1 MASTPTRT
9 ARATRT
15 ARNRPVEIAGTTVA
29 PGRRRLIE
37 VPVARLPTAT
47 RFSLPIVVLN
57 GQRPGPRLWLSAV
70 IHGDELNG
78 LEIIRRVLDVLRPR
92 RLAGMLLAVPVVN
105 VFGMVTETRYLPD
118 RRDLNRSFPG
128 SSHGSLA
135 AQLANLFMSNV
146 AAASDMGIDLH
157 TGSDHRFN
165 LPQIRGDLE
174 DPTTLRLARAFGAPV
189 SVHSPMRDGSL
200 REACRRRGIPVVVY
214 EGGEADRFN
223 ETAIRAGVD
232 GVLRVLADLGMRP
245 DDDPPP
251 AADTTVVRHTH
262 WVRARRTGILRS
274 PVRAG
279 QRVARGD
286 VLGIIADAV
295 GDSRATMKAPFEAVV
310 IGHTQHPL
318 VNRGDALW
326 HLADLDPAAKGTA
339 ARPPRGR

>member
-1 MASTPTRT
+1 MAPT
-9 ARATRT
+9 ATRT
-15 ARNRPVEIAGTTVA
+15 ARNSPVEIAGTTVGA
-29 PGRRRLIE
+29 GRRQLVE

-47 RFSLPIVVLN
+47 RLNLPIMVLN
-57 GQRPGPRLWLSAV
+57 GQRPGPKLWLSAV
-70 IHGDELNG
+70 VHGDELNG
-78 LEIIRRVLDVLRPR
+78 LEIIRRVLEEVRPR

-105 VFGMVTETRYLPD
+105 VFVMMTETRYLPD

-128 SSHGSLA
+128 SPKGSLT
-135 AQLANLFMSNV
+135 AQLANLFMTNVV
-146 AAASDMGIDLH
+146 AACDMGIDLH

-189 SVHSPMRDGSL
+189 SVHSPLRDGSL
-200 REACRRRGIPVVVY
+200 REACRRRGVPVVVY
-214 EGGEADRFN
+214 EGGESNRFN
-223 ETAIRAGVD
+223 ETAISAGVD
-232 GVLRVLADLGMRP
+232 GVLRVLADLEMRTG
-245 DDDPPP
+245 DPAP
-251 AADTTVVRHTH
+251 AAATAVVRHTH

-295 GDSRATMKAPFEAVV
+295 GDSRATMKAPFDAVV
-310 IGHTQHPL
+310 IGLTQHPL

-326 HLADLDPAAKGTA
+326 HLANLDPDAKGTA
-339 ARPPRGR
+339 ARTPRRR

>member
-1 MASTPTRT
+1 MASTTTRT
-9 ARATRT
+9 T
-15 ARNRPVEIAGTTVA
+15 RNRPVTIAGTTVA
-29 PGRRRLIE
+29 PGRRQLVE
-37 VPVARLPTAT
+37 VLVARLPTAIRLT
-47 RFSLPIVVLN
+47 LPIMVLN
-57 GQRPGPRLWLSAV
+57 GQRPGPKLWLSAV
-70 IHGDELNG
+70 VHGDELNG
-78 LEIIRRVLDVLRPR
+78 LEIIRRVLEQVRPR

-128 SSHGSLA
+128 SPRGSLA
-135 AQLANLFMSNV
+135 AQLADLFMTNV
-146 AAASDMGIDLH
+146 ASACDMGIDLH

-174 DPTTLRLARAFGAPV
+174 DDTALRLAHAFGAPV
-189 SVHSPMRDGSL
+189 SVHSPLRDGSL

-223 ETAIRAGVD
+223 ETAIGAGVD
-232 GVLRVLADLGMRP
+232 GVLRVLADLGMRTG
-245 DDDPPP
+245 DPAPP
-251 AADTTVVRHTH
+251 VATTTVVRHTH

-279 QRVARGD
+279 QRVARGE

-295 GDSRATMKAPFEAVV
+295 GDSRATMKAPFDAVV

>member
-1 MASTPTRT
+1 MAST
-9 ARATRT
+9 ATRT
-15 ARNRPVEIAGTTVA
+15 TRNRAVNIAGTTVA
-29 PGRRRLIE
+29 PGRRQLVE
-37 VPVARLPTAT
+37 VLVSRLPTAT
-47 RFSLPIVVLN
+47 RLNLPIMVLN
-57 GQRPGPRLWLSAV
+57 GQQPGPRLWLSAV
-70 IHGDELNG
+70 VHGDELNG
-78 LEIIRRVLDVLRPR
+78 LEIIRRVLELVRPR

-128 SSHGSLA
+128 SPKGSLA
-135 AQLANLFMSNV
+135 AQLA
-146 AAASDMGIDLH
+146 DLH

-174 DPTTLRLARAFGAPV
+174 DPTALRLARAFGAPV
-189 SVHSPMRDGSL
+189 SVHSPLRDGSL

-223 ETAIRAGVD
+223 ETAISAGVD
-232 GVLRVLADLGMRP
+232 GVLRVLADLGMRT
-245 DDDPPP
+245 DDPPP
-251 AADTTVVRHTH
+251 PAAATTVVRHTH

-295 GDSRATMKAPFEAVV
+295 GDSRATMKAPFDAVV

-339 ARPPRGR
+339 ARLPRGR

>member
-1 MASTPTRT
+1 MAST
-9 ARATRT
+9 ATRA
-15 ARNRPVEIAGTTVA
+15 ARNRPVDIAGTTVA
-29 PGRRRLIE
+29 PGRRRLVE

-47 RFSLPIVVLN
+47 RFNLPIMVLN

-70 IHGDELNG
+70 VHGDELNG
-78 LEIIRRVLDVLRPR
+78 LEIIRRVLEIVRPR
-92 RLAGMLLAVPVVN
+92 RLAGTLLAVPVVN

-128 SSHGSLA
+128 SPNGSLA
-135 AQLANLFMSNV
+135 AQLANLFMTNV
-146 AAASDMGIDLH
+146 AAMCDVGIDLH

-165 LPQIRGDLE
+165 LPQIRGNLE
-174 DPTTLRLARAFGAPV
+174 DPTALRLARAFGAPV
-189 SVHSPMRDGSL
+189 SIHSPLRDGSL
-200 REACRRRGIPVVVY
+200 REACRRRSIPVVVY

-223 ETAIRAGVD
+223 ETAIAAGVD
-232 GVLRVLADLGMRP
+232 GVLRVLADLEMRSG
-245 DDDPPP
+245 DPTPP
-251 AADTTVVRHTH
+251 AADTTVVRHTR

-295 GDSRATMKAPFEAVV
+295 GDSRATMKASFDAVV

-326 HLADLDPAAKGTA
+326 HLADLDPDAKGTA
-339 ARPPRGR
+339 ARTPRGR

>member
-1 MASTPTRT
+1 MAPT
-9 ARATRT
+9 ATRT
-15 ARNRPVEIAGTTVA
+15 TRNLPVNIAGTTVA
-29 PGRRRLIE
+29 PGRRQLVE
-37 VPVARLPTAT
+37 VLVSRLPTAT
-47 RFSLPIVVLN
+47 RLNLPIMVLN
-57 GQRPGPRLWLSAV
+57 GQQPGPRLWLSAV
-70 IHGDELNG
+70 VHGDELNG
-78 LEIIRRVLDVLRPR
+78 LEIIRRVLEQVRPR

-128 SSHGSLA
+128 SPKGSLA
-135 AQLANLFMSNV
+135 AQLADLFMTNV
-146 AAASDMGIDLH
+146 AAACDMGIDLH

-174 DPTTLRLARAFGAPV
+174 DPTALRLAHAFGAPV
-189 SVHSPMRDGSL
+189 SVHSPLRDGSL

-223 ETAIRAGVD
+223 ETAINAGVE
-232 GVLRVLADLGMRP
+232 GVLRVLADLGMRT
-245 DDDPPP
+245 DSAPPS
-251 AADTTVVRHTH
+251 AATTVVRHTH

-295 GDSRATMKAPFEAVV
+295 GDSRATMKAPFDAVV

-339 ARPPRGR
+339 ARLPRGR

>member
-1 MASTPTRT
+1 MAST
-9 ARATRT
+9 ATRA
-15 ARNRPVEIAGTTVA
+15 ARNRPVDIAGTTVA
-29 PGRRRLIE
+29 PGRRRLVE

-47 RFSLPIVVLN
+47 RFNLPIMVLN

-70 IHGDELNG
+70 VHGDQLNG
-78 LEIIRRVLDVLRPR
+78 LEIIRRVLEIVRPR
-92 RLAGMLLAVPVVN
+92 RLAGTLLAVPVVN

-128 SSHGSLA
+128 SPNGSLT
-135 AQLANLFMSNV
+135 AQLANLFMTNV
-146 AAASDMGIDLH
+146 AAMCDVGIDLH

-165 LPQIRGDLE
+165 LPQIRGNLE
-174 DPTTLRLARAFGAPV
+174 DPTALRLARAFGAPV
-189 SVHSPMRDGSL
+189 SIHSPLRDGSL
-200 REACRRRGIPVVVY
+200 REACRRRSIPVVVY

-223 ETAIRAGVD
+223 ETAIAAGVD
-232 GVLRVLADLGMRP
+232 GVLRVLADLEMRSG
-245 DDDPPP
+245 DPTPP
-251 AADTTVVRHTH
+251 AADTTVVRHTR

-295 GDSRATMKAPFEAVV
+295 GDSRATMKASFDAVV

-326 HLADLDPAAKGTA
+326 HLADLDPDAKGTA
-339 ARPPRGR
+339 ARTPRGR

>member
-1 MASTPTRT
+1 MAST
-9 ARATRT
+9 ATRA
-15 ARNRPVEIAGTTVA
+15 ARNRPVDIAGTTVA
-29 PGRRRLIE
+29 PGRRRLVE

-47 RFSLPIVVLN
+47 RFNLPIMVLN

-70 IHGDELNG
+70 VHGDQLNG
-78 LEIIRRVLDVLRPR
+78 LEIIRRVLEIVRPR
-92 RLAGMLLAVPVVN
+92 RLAGTLLAVPVVN

-128 SSHGSLA
+128 SPNGSLA
-135 AQLANLFMSNV
+135 AQLANLFMTNV
-146 AAASDMGIDLH
+146 AAMCDVGIDLH

-165 LPQIRGDLE
+165 LPQIRGNLE
-174 DPTTLRLARAFGAPV
+174 DPTALRLARAFGAPV
-189 SVHSPMRDGSL
+189 SIHSPLRDGSL
-200 REACRRRGIPVVVY
+200 REACRRRSIPVVVY

-223 ETAIRAGVD
+223 ETAIAAGVD
-232 GVLRVLADLGMRP
+232 GVLRVLADLEMRSG
-245 DDDPPP
+245 DPTPP
-251 AADTTVVRHTH
+251 AADTTVVRHTR

-295 GDSRATMKAPFEAVV
+295 GDSRATMKASFDAVV

-326 HLADLDPAAKGTA
+326 HLADLDPDAKGTA
-339 ARPPRGR
+339 ARTPRGR

>member
-1 MASTPTRT
+1 MART
-9 ARATRT
+9 AART
-15 ARNRPVEIAGTTVA
+15 ARNQPIDIAGTTVA
-29 PGRRRLIE
+29 PGRRQLVE

-47 RFSLPIVVLN
+47 RLSLPIMVLN
-57 GQRPGPRLWLSAV
+57 GQRPGPKLWLSAV
-70 IHGDELNG
+70 VHGDELNG
-78 LEIIRRVLDVLRPR
+78 LEIIRRVLEVVRPR
-92 RLAGMLLAVPVVN
+92 RLAGTLLAVPVVN

-128 SSHGSLA
+128 SAKGSLA
-135 AQLANLFMSNV
+135 AQLANLFMTNVV
-146 AAASDMGIDLH
+146 AACEMGIDLH

-174 DPTTLRLARAFGAPV
+174 DPTTLRLAHAFGAPV
-189 SVHSPMRDGSL
+189 SVHAPLRDGSL

-214 EGGEADRFN
+214 EGGESDRFN
-223 ETAIRAGVD
+223 ETAISAGVD
-232 GVLRVLADLGMRP
+232 GVLRVLAELGMRTS
-245 DDDPPP
+245 DPSPP
-251 AADTTVVRHTH
+251 AAATTVVRHTQ
-262 WVRARRTGILRS
+262 WVRARRAGILRS

-279 QRVARGD
+279 QRVAKGD

-295 GDSRATMKAPFEAVV
+295 GDSRATMKAPFDAVV

>member
-1 MASTPTRT
+1 MASTPTRA
-9 ARATRT
+9 ARPTRT

-47 RFSLPIVVLN
+47 SFNLPIVVLN

-78 LEIIRRVLDVLRPR
+78 LEIIRRVLEVLRPR

-146 AAASDMGIDLH
+146 VAASDMGIDLH

-174 DPTTLRLARAFGAPV
+174 DPATLRLARAFGAPV
-189 SVHSPMRDGSL
+189 SVHSPLRDGSL

-251 AADTTVVRHTH
+251 AAATTVVRHTH